1 MQINSMKSSS
11 IGGLEELTTRSSDRT
26 SMSAE
31 IKVIKS
37 RRVLGAVVDK
47 LHLDIVA
54 EPKYYSSF
62 GKSIALYHPKIAS
75 IFSGYE
81 KFSSYAWSNES
92 ILVDRLDVDETMTGK
107 VMNLIAE
114 SDGAYAIY
122 NINGDLLLRGKVG
135 EAASSP
141 LLKIFVTD
149 LNAKLGVNFILRRI
163 NRSQAID
170 KIKGRLKVDEVKRIT
185 TILTLKMLSS
195 QPEKSVKII
204 NGIADS
210 YLRQSVEQKSA
221 EKQKTIDFIQAQLP
235 EVKERMTLAE
245 NALNDFRL
253 TQGSIDLKSETQS
266 LLERILVI
274 ENKLSTLDLKAAEMK
289 LKFTDNHPL
298 MKTLTSQRQR
308 LYQQMQKLSSQV
320 KVLPETEQRILRLA
334 QKVKV
339 NSQLYTFL
347 FNKYQEMKVL
357 KAGTIGNARIIDYA
371 IIPYRANK
379 SNKNKTLLLAILIGL
394 IIGAMLVFARYFM
407 RYNIEN
413 PEDIERQFDLALYAV
428 IPHSE
433 QQIKLAKSLDKN
445 NDEPLLLAEK
455 NIDDLAIEGL
465 RSLRTNLHFAL
476 MGAKNNIVMIT
487 GASEGLGKS
496 FISVNFAHVISQA
509 GKSVLI
515 IDGD

>member
-1 MQINSMKSSS
+1 
-11 IGGLEELTTRSSDRT
+11 
-26 SMSAE
+26 
-31 IKVIKS
+31 
-37 RRVLGAVVDK
+37 
-47 LHLDIVA
+47 
-54 EPKYYSSF
+54 
-62 GKSIALYHPKIAS
+62 
-75 IFSGYE
+75 
-81 KFSSYAWSNES
+81 
-92 ILVDRLDVDETMTGK
+92 
-107 VMNLIAE
+107 
-114 SDGAYAIY
+114 
-122 NINGDLLLRGKVG
+122 
-135 EAASSP
+135 
-141 LLKIFVTD
+141 
-149 LNAKLGVNFILRRI
+149 
-163 NRSQAID
+163 
-170 KIKGRLKVDEVKRIT
+170 IT

-394 IIGAMLVFARYFM
+394 IIGAMIVFARHFM

-445 NDEPLLLAEK
+445 NDESLLLAEK

-515 IDGD
+515 IDGDMRKGHLARYLGKSQELGLSDVISARCSFASAVIKHNDMFSLLPCGSYPPNPSELLMHEDFASFIDEVSSKYDIVIIDTPPVLAVTDAVLIGKYAASSFLLVRSGKTNKHEIKSALQTLERGHIKVDGAIFNDLPQKTSKYSAYGHYSYAYKRD